1 MRFSKARNISTD
13 AGNPCSKGKHKYI
26 YKRLLES
33 SYPNNQTHWLT
44 LTQDSHDL
52 ELFEEQV
59 NFLCI
64 VFQYVLHTVKGR
76 DLARLYPADPI
87 LLWKNMLYHHKGSDA
102 STEAASKLLQRLSTI
117 KISHFT
123 SKSLLLQEY
132 DAIMK
137 YYNKTNTEAM
147 QASMKLQFLWLAT
160 IQDKKDL
167 YTLYTSI
174 ILSIGENSQ
183 RRRQA

>member
-1 MRFSKARNISTD
+1 
-13 AGNPCSKGKHKYI
+13 
-26 YKRLLES
+26 
-33 SYPNNQTHWLT
+33 
-44 LTQDSHDL
+44 
-52 ELFEEQV
+52 
-59 NFLCI
+59 
-64 VFQYVLHTVKGR
+64 
-76 DLARLYPADPI
+76 
-87 LLWKNMLYHHKGSDA
+87 MLYHHKGSDA
-102 STEAASKLLQRLSTI
+102 STEAASKLLQRRSTI

-160 IQDKKDL
+160 IQDKDL